1 MTERDRERDKKKGS
15 SLKKFLKKKFL
26 FLYYILLN
34 IGFDARSFIALRYYP
49 RYLSELYKFK
59 KLGGKVTNK
68 YKILNDYDDQA
79 GLAKGH
85 YFHQDLLV
93 AQFIYNNK
101 PNRHI
106 DIASRI
112 DGFVAHVASFRSI
125 EMMDIR
131 DMNKPKIKNMEFLK
145 KDLMNK
151 NDVSKEVTD
160 SISCLHA
167 IEHFGLGRYGDTID
181 PVGYIKG
188 FNNIIKMLKPDGRLY
203 ISFPIG
209 KKNEVHF
216 NAHRIFH
223 PKDIFNWCEKNS
235 TLFLERFDYID
246 DFGNLHQNISL
257 DKTDLDVTFGCG
269 IYTFKK
275 NKNVSNNL

>member
-1 MTERDRERDKKKGS
+1 VSS
-15 SLKKFLKKKFL
+15 SLKKFLKKNFLFFHKFL
-26 FLYYILLN
+26 YN
-34 IGFDARSFIALRYYP
+34 IGFDARRFIALRYYP

-59 KLGGKVTNK
+59 KLGGKVSNK
-68 YKILNDYDDQA
+68 YKILTDYNDQA
-79 GLAKGH
+79 GSVESH

-112 DGFVAHVASFRSI
+112 DGFVAHIASFRSI
-125 EMMDIR
+125 EVLDIR
-131 DMNKPKIKNMEFLK
+131 DMDTPKIKNIEFFK
-145 KDLMNK
+145 KDLIN
-151 NDVSKEVTD
+151 NSTADQEITD
-160 SISCLHA
+160 SISCLNA
-167 IEHFGLGRYGDTID
+167 IEHFGLGRYGDPID

-188 FNNIIKMLKPDGRLY
+188 YNNIIRMLKPDGRLY

-223 PKDIFNWCEKNS
+223 PKDIFNWCEQKNE
-235 TLFLERFDYID
+235 LILERFDYVD
-246 DFGNLHQNISL
+246 DFSHLHQNISL
-257 DKTDLDVTFGCG
+257 DKTNLNVT
-269 IYTFKK
+269 
-275 NKNVSNNL
+275 

>member
-1 MTERDRERDKKKGS
+1 MRERERESS
-15 SLKKFLKKKFL
+15 SLKKFLKKNFL
-26 FLYYILLN
+26 FFHQFLYN
-34 IGFDARSFIALRYYP
+34 IGFDARRFIALRYYP

-59 KLGGKVTNK
+59 KLGGKVSNK
-68 YKILNDYDDQA
+68 YKILTDYNDQA
-79 GLAKGH
+79 GSVESH

-112 DGFVAHVASFRSI
+112 DGFVAHIASFRSI
-125 EMMDIR
+125 EVLDIR
-131 DMNKPKIKNMEFLK
+131 DMDTPKIKNIEFFK

-151 NDVSKEVTD
+151 STADQEITD
-160 SISCLHA
+160 SISCLNA
-167 IEHFGLGRYGDTID
+167 IEHFGLGRYGDPID

-188 FNNIIKMLKPDGRLY
+188 YNNIIRMLKPDGRLY

-223 PKDIFNWCEKNS
+223 PKDIFNWCEQKNE
-235 TLFLERFDYID
+235 LILERFDYVD
-246 DFGNLHQNISL
+246 DFSHLHQNISL
-257 DKTDLDVTFGCG
+257 DKTNLNVTYGTG

-275 NKNVSNNL
+275 NKIVSNNL

>member
-1 MTERDRERDKKKGS
+1 MTQRDKEKSTPLKNL
-15 SLKKFLKKKFL
+15 LKKNFSFLYRFL
-26 FLYYILLN
+26 FN
-34 IGFDARSFIALRYYP
+34 IGFDARRFIALRYYP
-49 RYLSELYKFK
+49 RYLSQLYRFK
-59 KLGGKVTNK
+59 KLGGKVSNK
-68 YKILNDYDDQA
+68 YKILTDYDDQA
-79 GLAKGH
+79 GSTKGH

-93 AQFIYNNK
+93 AQLIYNNK

-125 EMMDIR
+125 EMMDLR
-131 DMNKPKIKNMEFLK
+131 DMDEPKIKNIKFLK
-145 KDLMNK
+145 KNLMIK
-151 NDVSKEVTD
+151 SDVDKEITD
-160 SISCLHA
+160 SISCLHT

-181 PVGYIKG
+181 PVGYVKG
-188 FNNIIKMLKPDGRLY
+188 FNNIIRMLKPDGRLY

-223 PKDIFNWCEKNS
+223 PKDIFNWCEQNN

-246 DFGNLHQNISL
+246 DFGNLNQNISL
-257 DKTDLDVTFGCG
+257 DDVDVTFGCG

-275 NKNVSNNL
+275 NKIVSNNL